1 MDRVTKYQRVLL
13 GDVTLLECGIAES
26 ASSLFK
32 SNKGHYCVR
41 LNYKVNDVA
50 GYYHMFRSTNLR
62 FFNNMAVVIRNEEEE
77 IGEWC
82 FHRKPLAI
90 SV

>member
-13 GDVTLLECGIAES
+13 KDLVLLESGVAES
-26 ASSLFK
+26 TSSLFK
-32 SNKGHYCVR
+32 STKGHYCIR
-41 LNYKVNDVA
+41 LNYKVNDVT

-77 IGEWC
+77 IG
-82 FHRKPLAI
+82 
-90 SV
+90 V